1 MQSNINASKFKAHS
15 SFPLTDWNML
25 IQKYTV
31 WKMMNPAD
39 DKSQKIGWLGGGRNI
54 QCDASNSSKGLT
66 IKICKVTDAHFAS

>member
-39 DKSQKIGWLGGGRNI
+39 DKSQKIGWLGGGVEI
-54 QCDASNSSKGLT
+54 YSVMLQTLPKG
-66 IKICKVTDAHFAS
+66 